1 MNLHLLRLFATV
13 AEHGSFSRAA
23 SLLYISQPAI
33 SKGVQELERQLG
45 TALLDRSGRGVALTE
60 AGAILLQHAQQLFAV
75 ERAAEAALEQL
86 EGLERGQ
93 LAIGASS
100 TIGIYLLPP
109 LLGRFR
115 QRYPGI
121 RLFLDIG
128 NTQQIGERLRTTP
141 LDTVFVEGPV
151 DLQHTDVTPWRDDT
165 LVVIAA
171 PHHTLVGKRHIP
183 LHDVLGEPFVL
194 REGGSGTRNVIEQA
208 LHERGIALK
217 VLMELG
223 STEAIKQVVCAGL
236 GLAIVS
242 EATIG
247 LELQAGRL
255 AVLDVPELTL
265 ARTLTR
271 LHVIGRPASRALQA
285 FEALLRE

>member
-13 AEHGSFSRAA
+13 AEQGSFSRAA

-45 TALLDRSGRGVALTE
+45 TTLLDRSGRGVALTE
-60 AGAILLQHAQQLFAV
+60 AGETLLPHAQHLFAV
-75 ERAAEAALEQL
+75 ERAAETALEQL

-128 NTQQIGERLRTTP
+128 NTQQIGERLRMTP

-151 DLQHTDVTPWRDDT
+151 DLPHTEVTPWRDDT

-171 PHHTLVGKRHIP
+171 PDHPLAGKQRMP
-183 LHDVLGEPFVL
+183 LDNVLAEPFVL
-194 REGGSGTRNVIEQA
+194 REGGSGTRYVIEQA
-208 LHERGIALK
+208 LRERGITLK
-217 VLMELG
+217 ITMELG
-223 STEAIKQVVCAGL
+223 STEAIKQVVSAGL

-242 EATIG
+242 EATIA
-247 LELQAGRL
+247 LELQAERL

-265 ARTLTR
+265 GRVLTQ
-271 LHVIGRPASRALQA
+271 LHVVGRPPSRALQA

>member
-13 AEHGSFSRAA
+13 AEQGSFSRAA

-60 AGAILLQHAQQLFAV
+60 AGTTLFQHAQQLFAV
-75 ERAAEAALEQL
+75 ERAAETALEQL

-128 NTQQIGERLRTTP
+128 NTQQIGERLRTVP
-141 LDTVFVEGPV
+141 LDAVFVEGPV
-151 DLQHTDVTPWRDDT
+151 DLPHTDVTPWRDDT

-171 PHHTLVGKRHIP
+171 PDHWLVGQRNVPIHAA
-183 LHDVLGEPFVL
+183 LAEPFVL
-194 REGGSGTRNVIEQA
+194 REQGSGTRAIIEQT
-208 LHERGIALK
+208 LRSRNVALK
-217 VLMELG
+217 IVMELG
-223 STEAIKQVVCAGL
+223 STEAIKQVVSAGL

-242 EATIG
+242 EATIA
-247 LELQAGRL
+247 LELLAGRL
-255 AVLDVPELTL
+255 AILDVPELTL
-265 ARTLTR
+265 GRVLTQ
-271 LHVIGRPASRALQA
+271 LHVVGRPPSRALQA
-285 FEALLRE
+285 FEALLQE

>member
-1 MNLHLLRLFATV
+1 
-13 AEHGSFSRAA
+13 
-23 SLLYISQPAI
+23 LYISQPAI

-45 TALLDRSGRGVALTE
+45 VTLLDRSGRGVALTE
-60 AGAILLQHAQQLFAV
+60 AGATLLEHAQQLFAV

-86 EGLERGQ
+86 EGLDRGQ

-100 TIGIYLLPP
+100 TIGIYMLPA

-128 NTQQIGERLRTTP
+128 NTQQIGERLRTVP

-151 DLQHTDVTPWRDDT
+151 DLQHTDLKPWRDDT

-171 PHHTLVGKRHIP
+171 PDHPLVGTQPIP
-183 LHDVLGEPFVL
+183 LKDVLAEPFVL
-194 REGGSGTRNVIEQA
+194 REVGSGTRNVIEQA
-208 LHERGIALK
+208 LRERGVALRIT
-217 VLMELG
+217 MELG

-242 EATIG
+242 EATIA

-255 AVLDVPELTL
+255 AILEVPELTVE
-265 ARTLTR
+265 RVLTQ
-271 LHVIGRPASRALQA
+271 LHVGGRPPSRALQA
-285 FEALLRE
+285 FEELLRE